1 MKIVYLGID
10 LLHPVLCSLL
20 QERCEVMKIFT
31 CRTDNIT
38 EFNTDV
44 TATAAA
50 YGIPLTLNRIT
61 RQDLQELRKAGC
73 ELLVCA
79 GYYYRVPVLDGLP
92 MVNVHPSPLPLG
104 RGAWPMPLIIKKGL
118 SSGGVTMH
126 KMTEEFDCGDILL
139 RESFPIRENETLQ
152 TYMEQVFQFVPSM
165 VHSLVTDLPELLMTA
180 VPQGEGEYWPNPV
193 EEDWTVTPDMNVEE
207 ADRILR
213 AFYGYE
219 CIYKTS
225 RERVELIGGRARKGN
240 PQGHVFPV
248 RGGYIYA
255 ERIRM
260 L

>member
-1 MKIVYLGID
+1 MKVVYLGID

-20 QERCEVMKIFT
+20 QEGCDVMKIFT
-31 CRTDNIT
+31 CPTDNIT

-50 YGIPLTLNRIT
+50 RGIPLTLERIT
-61 RQDLQELRKAGC
+61 RKDLEELQEAGC
-73 ELLVCA
+73 ELVVCA
-79 GYYYRVPVLDGLP
+79 GYYYHVPVLDGVP

-118 SSGGVTMH
+118 PSGGVTMH
-126 KMTEEFDCGDILL
+126 KMTEDLDCGDILL

-152 TYMEQVFQFVPSM
+152 TYMEQLFQFIPLM
-165 VHSLVTDLPELLMTA
+165 VHRLVTGLPELLMRA
-180 VPQGEGEYWPNPV
+180 VPQGEGEYWTNPV
-193 EEDWTVTPDMNVEE
+193 EEDWTVTPEMDVED

-225 RERVELIGGRARKGN
+225 RERVELIGGRSRKGD
-240 PQGHVFPV
+240 PEGHVFPV
-248 RGGYIYA
+248 RGGYICA